1 MAMGSPSQ
9 SARRNLSSPPAAPVH
24 VPPLEVE
31 LKVGVRGCTRSV
43 GSGSRNPSANGLQA
57 VKWPTQRSRRGSD
70 DVSDQGSEHNA
81 SWGSAS
87 AESRVQSPPLSPLGM
102 AQRHM
107 WAHKPVGLRNLG
119 NTCFLN
125 AALQALAHSPLLA
138 PFFLKGHFVRDL
150 NAANPLGTGGKLAM
164 AVADLLQK
172 LFPTEANAAG
182 DGKKDGGYGASMSP
196 DDFYSTACA
205 AFPLMGEQRGEQQD
219 AHEVLSFLLDALHED
234 VNRAREKPP
243 YEERKDLAEDEMSKK
258 GEERYAA
265 QAWHDHLRRHRSV
278 LVDLCQ
284 GQLRSTLKCRE
295 CGCSSVTFDPFLFLS
310 IPLPVA
316 LKRGHKEP
324 IETAFRQFCS
334 EEVLDGDNSWGCP
347 RCAKRV
353 SANKRLQLWK
363 LPLLL
368 LVHLK
373 RFGFEASSSW
383 DRPPRGWKIEG
394 EVTVPFSRL
403 DLQGFV
409 AEKSMQRVPLQ
420 YDLFATV
427 DHVGPSPLVGHYTA
441 ACRRSDGWWRF
452 DDSRTE
458 FLGGPGEEDKIASR
472 VIGGDNYLLLF
483 QRRDAPAEPEQVR
496 EQSHENPENW
506 PHVQCDGL
514 EWSFLQEAAAES

>member
-1 MAMGSPSQ
+1 M
-9 SARRNLSSPPAAPVH
+9 
-24 VPPLEVE
+24 
-31 LKVGVRGCTRSV
+31 
-43 GSGSRNPSANGLQA
+43 
-57 VKWPTQRSRRGSD
+57 
-70 DVSDQGSEHNA
+70 SDQGSEHNA

-87 AESRVQSPPLSPLGM
+87 AESRVQSPALSPLGM

-107 WAHKPVGLRNLG
+107 RAQKPVGLRNLG

-172 LFPTEANAAG
+172 LFPPEASE
-182 DGKKDGGYGASMSP
+182 DGNGKNIGANSGISMSP
-196 DDFYSTACA
+196 DDFYGTACT

-243 YEERKDLAEDEMSKK
+243 YEERKDLAEEAMSKK

-316 LKRGHKEP
+316 LKKGHKEP
-324 IETAFRQFCS
+324 IEAAFRQFCA
-334 EEVLDGDNSWGCP
+334 EEVLDGDNQWCCP

-383 DRPPRGWKIEG
+383 DAPPRGWKIEG

-427 DHVGPSPLVGHYTA
+427 DHVGASPLVGHYTA
-441 ACRRSDGWWRF
+441 SCRRSDGWWRF

-458 FLGGPGEEDKIASR
+458 FLGSSAEEERVASR

-514 EWSFLQEAAAES
+514 EWSFLQEA